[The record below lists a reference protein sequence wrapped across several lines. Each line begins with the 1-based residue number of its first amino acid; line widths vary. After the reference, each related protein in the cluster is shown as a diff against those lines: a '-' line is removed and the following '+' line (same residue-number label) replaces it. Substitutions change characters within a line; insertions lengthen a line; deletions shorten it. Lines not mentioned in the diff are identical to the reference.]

1 YDLGDLI
8 YDAGK
13 DFGWWGGGPSF
24 KGNVAASQSGKNVPG
39 TSSANVPG
47 PAPNNVNKPYGRTFP
62 CSSTAGQVM
71 GAVESNFAAFGN
83 YSAGPFSLAFHQPPQ
98 MGVGSEIPIT
108 ATYFGINQN
117 MGVSVQSMSSSSMSF
132 STLPGGHLFYPGAI
146 TFSASQAGNGMVSFN
161 INLSGTFNGPI
172 NGAKYYLGGS
182 AFENAQWNHFLSK
195 VQAYCSLGG

>member
-1 YDLGDLI
+1 
-8 YDAGK
+8 
-13 DFGWWGGGPSF
+13 
-24 KGNVAASQSGKNVPG
+24 
-39 TSSANVPG
+39 
-47 PAPNNVNKPYGRTFP
+47 
-62 CSSTAGQVM
+62 
-71 GAVESNFAAFGN
+71 
-83 YSAGPFSLAFHQPPQ
+83 